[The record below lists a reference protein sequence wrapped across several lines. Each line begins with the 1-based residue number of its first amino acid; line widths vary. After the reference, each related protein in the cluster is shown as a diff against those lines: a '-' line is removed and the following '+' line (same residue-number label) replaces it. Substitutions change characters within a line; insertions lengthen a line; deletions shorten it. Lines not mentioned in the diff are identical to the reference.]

1 MKKIFL
7 FASAVVA
14 MLAAGSCQKEVE
26 FLEGDTVVKFE
37 VSAGDVA
44 TKAIADATNITVL
57 HWELYGTDIATAAAP
72 YGEGTV
78 TETDRDKNFTVELR
92 LVADQDYNIVFWA
105 ETEHGATHYDTQDLR
120 SVKIKTYGDENA
132 NDESRAAF
140 FAVHNFQTE
149 NGVSVNEQVTL
160 YRPFAQ
166 INLGTTTYETD
177 LNQINGGQLA
187 VESTQMT
194 VTRIANVFN
203 TLDGVGEVVDFSGE
217 VTFKA
222 AATPNGD
229 ADKTQQLLKVNENT
243 YYWIGMNYLIVEG
256 DSDAI
261 DVDVTLNT
269 NMGTISHSVAN
280 VPVKE
285 NYRTNI
291 LGDFLTTG
299 ATFEIVVD
307 ETFQT
312 PDQVV
317 SMWDGSVEEPEFDAA
332 TDTYEIG
339 SAAELAWF
347 AAAVNGKLPDT
358 KAVPAPNT
366 FAGKTVKVV
375 ADIDLQGA
383 PWTPIGYWE
392 TFEGIFDGGDHTIRN
407 LNVTATEA
415 DCYLGLF
422 GCTDNATIKNVKIH
436 NAVVKA
442 TVGDNEWAGGHLG
455 ALVGYPDGTTV
466 IENITLTGD
475 IKIEGPM
482 DKKAAQRIGAVV
494 GGFKAQALTLSNVT
508 VNASEGS
515 YVKGNL
521 YVGGVVGQPVCPVTM
536 TNVVSNIDVYSQDGM
551 VGGIAGYVMPNSTL
565 TNCSSTGNVYRVSA
579 AGTENQVKRIGGILG
594 SWESSYG
601 KVVLDECAFEGAL
614 YVAGTE
620 YTDYLYGGLV
630 GRAANT
636 DADAKGVIVI
646 NGLTFISE
654 GLAVDAEDN
663 LYAFSAAGLQEAL
676 DAAAEGTTTVSFG
689 QNLVGDV
696 IVKQTEGKNIVID
709 GKEYNYDG
717 TIYIWGNARS
727 NGAETLDIKNV
738 NFKHAEGSIDF
749 ISSNSTASAER
760 YAHNVTI
767 EGCTFEGGANAVAAR
782 FRQAFNIAIKDS
794 EVIAGHSLAQLNG
807 CSGVAI
813 EGTTVKA
820 GRGVSFGT
828 STDCTVF
835 ASTFEADSYG
845 LRADGTAEGS
855 LSVSNTTIKA
865 NQPVIVRK
873 MTDKYAV
880 TLETPVLNTT
890 APYQVV
896 FTNGADDAEYVVPTG
911 KFTLTGAEG
920 ICVYPVANADSFA
933 AAVANEGL
941 AVVDLE
947 GAVENVGLGFKIERD
962 VILNM
967 NGHEFNAGSTAQSTW
982 YALEAYGEHNVEIND
997 ANLTRAGIFAGTG
1010 ADVVFNSGVI
1020 NHKPERTSRYIFCA
1034 RNAGTTITIK
1044 DGTFK
1049 NDRAKNSF
1057 FWADGGAVIY
1067 VEGGNFTGV
1076 ASNNKVYTSNGGQV
1090 IITGGTFNFDPT
1102 AWVAEGCTVT
1112 KSGSTWN
1119 VSQY

>member
-1 MKKIFL
+1 MKKFL
-7 FASAVVA
+7 LYASAVAA
-14 MLAAGSCQKEVE
+14 MLSAGSCQKEV
-26 FLEGDTVVKFE
+26 FNPVSEGETAVKL
-37 VSAGDVA
+37 SIALPDGLQ
-44 TKAIADATNITVL
+44 TKAMSKA
-57 HWELYGTDIATAAAP
+57 ESTDIVYYEIWNSDWTRQLYPVEQAGVQSAYASTKVENCTATLDLKLISDQTYNFIFWAQNEDCGA
-72 YGEGTV
+72 YDV
-78 TETDRDKNFTVELR
+78 TELKNVGVDYDVIAANGNQDKFDAFYAVET
-92 LVADQDYNIVFWA
+92 I
-105 ETEHGATHYDTQDLR
+105 
-120 SVKIKTYGDENA
+120 
-132 NDESRAAF
+132 
-140 FAVHNFQTE
+140 AVSGPINQT
-149 NGVSVNEQVTL
+149 VTL

-166 INLGTTTYETD
+166 LNFGADEMTTTFGDIVVTATE
-177 LNQINGGQLA
+177 IKVSELA
-187 VESTQMT
+187 T
-194 VTRIANVFN
+194 VFN
-203 TLDGVGEVVDFSGE
+203 TVEGVGE
-217 VTFKA
+217 KA
-222 AATPNGD
+222 T
-229 ADKTQQLLKVNENT
+229 
-243 YYWIGMNYLIVEG
+243 
-256 DSDAI
+256 
-261 DVDVTLNT
+261 
-269 NMGTISHSVAN
+269 SVAVPFTATGLATTAEALVAGGKSYTWVAMDYMLMMNTEALVNVEASFGVDGMYLPVTHSITN
-280 VPVKE
+280 VPLKK

-291 LGDFLTTG
+291 VGDLFTTD
-299 ATFEIVVD
+299 AKLNIIVDPDFNQPDEII
-307 ETFQT
+307 
-312 PDQVV
+312 
-317 SMWDGSVEEPEFDAA
+317 SMWDGTSVEEPEFDAA

-339 SAAELAWF
+339 TAAELAWF

-375 ADIDLQGA
+375 ADIDLQSA

-392 TFEGIFDGGDHTIRN
+392 TFEGTFDGGDHTIRN

-442 TVGDNEWAGGHLG
+442 AVGDNTWAGGHLG

-466 IENITLTGD
+466 IENVALTGD
-475 IKIEGPM
+475 IKVEGPM
-482 DKKAAQRIGAVV
+482 DKKGAQRIGAVV
-494 GGFKAQALTLSNVT
+494 GGFEAKSLTLNNVT
-508 VNASEGS
+508 VAAAKGS

-521 YVGGVVGQPVCPVTM
+521 YVGGVVGQPICPVAM

-565 TNCSSTGNVYRVSA
+565 TDCSSTGNVYRVSA
-579 AGTENQVKRIGGILG
+579 AGTENQLKRIGGILG

-614 YVAGTE
+614 YVAGAE
-620 YTDYLYGGLV
+620 YTDYIYGGLV

-689 QNLVGDV
+689 QYLVGDV
-696 IVKQTEGKNIVID
+696 IVKQTEGKNIVLD
-709 GKEYNYDG
+709 GCDYNYDG
-717 TIYIWGNARS
+717 TIYIWGGARYD
-727 NGAETLDIKNV
+727 GAETLAIQNV
-738 NFKHAEGSIDF
+738 NFKHAEGAIDF
-749 ISSNSTASAER
+749 ISSNTTVRAER

-767 EGCTFEGGANAVAAR
+767 EGCTFEGGAEAVAAK
-782 FRQAFNIAIKDS
+782 FRQAYNITIKNS
-794 EVIAGHSLAQLNG
+794 QVIAGHSLAQLNG
-807 CSGVAI
+807 CAGVAI
-813 EGTTVKA
+813 EGVDVKA

-828 STDCTVF
+828 STSCRVSS
-835 ASTFEADSYG
+835 STFEAESYG

-873 MTDKYAV
+873 MTGKYAV
-880 TLETPVLNTT
+880 TLENPVLNTA

-896 FTNGADDAEYVVPTG
+896 FTNGADDAAYVVPTG
-911 KFTLTGAEG
+911 AYSLTGAEG
-920 ICVYPVANADSFA
+920 INVFPVADADSFA
-933 AAVANEGL
+933 AAVANDAL
-941 AVVDLE
+941 AVVELE
-947 GAVENVGLGFKIERD
+947 GKVTSVGVGFEVNRD
-962 VILNM
+962 VVLNM
-967 NGHEFNAGSTAQSTW
+967 NGYEFNAGSNASSTW
-982 YALEAYGEHNVEIND
+982 YALEINGEHNVEIND

-1057 FWADGGAVIY
+1057 FWADGDAVIY

-1102 AWVAEGCTVT
+1102 AWVAEGYTAT
-1112 KSGSTWN
+1112 KSGSTWS
-1119 VSQY
+1119 VSK

>member
-1 MKKIFL
+1 
-7 FASAVVA
+7 

-57 HWELYGTDIATAAAP
+57 HWELYGTDIATATAP
-72 YGEGTV
+72 YGEGKV
-78 TETDRDKNFTVELR
+78 VDQDRDKNFTVELR

-222 AATPNGD
+222 AATPNGE

-261 DVDVTLNT
+261 DVDVVLNT

-317 SMWDGSVEEPEFDAA
+317 SMWDGSVEEPAFDAA
-332 TDTYEIG
+332 TGTYEIG
-339 SAAELAWF
+339 SAAELAWV
-347 AAAVNGKLPDT
+347 AAAVNGTLEGTAAD
-358 KAVPAPNT
+358 T

-442 TVGDNEWAGGHLG
+442 TVGDNTWAGGHLG

-482 DKKAAQRIGAVV
+482 DKKGAQRIGAVV

-614 YVAGTE
+614 YVAGAE

-636 DADAKGVIVI
+636 DAEANGVLVI
-646 NGLTFISE
+646 NGHTFVDE
-654 GLAVDAEDN
+654 HLAVDAEGN
-663 LYAFSAAGLQEAL
+663 VVVYSLEGLQAIL
-676 DAAAEGTTTVSFG
+676 DAATSDVYVVLAADIKGNATVDQKEGV
-689 QNLVGDV
+689 NV
-696 IVKQTEGKNIVID
+696 VID
-709 GKEYNYDG
+709 GQKNKFDG
-717 TIYIWGNARS
+717 TIYVNGHSRS
-727 NGAETLDIKNV
+727 NGAETLTIKNV
-738 NFKHAEGSIDF
+738 DFESATVVDF
-749 ISSNSTASAER
+749 ISSNSSSDGKIR
-760 YAHNVTI
+760 YAHNVAV
-767 EGCTFEGGANAVAAR
+767 EGCSFVGTAADAVAIR
-782 FRQAFNIAIKDS
+782 TRQAYNISVKNCTG
-794 EVIAGHSLAQLNG
+794 ELGHSFAQL
-807 CSGVAI
+807 
-813 EGTTVKA
+813 
-820 GRGVSFGT
+820 T
-828 STDCTVF
+828 STAGFYAEGVTVDAPRGF
-835 ASTFEADSYG
+835 NLGNSNTEATFVECDITATKGDGYGIRFDNGAVLNVTGCAVSAYEPVVFRNNTAAQFNLSAST
-845 LRADGTAEGS
+845 LTAAGGYEVVVESG
-855 LSVSNTTIKA
+855 A
-865 NQPVIVRK
+865 APV
-873 MTDKYAV
+873 M
-880 TLETPVLNTT
+880 
-890 APYQVV
+890 
-896 FTNGADDAEYVVPTG
+896 
-911 KFTLTGAEG
+911 
-920 ICVYPVANADSFA
+920 
-933 AAVANEGL
+933 
-941 AVVDLE
+941 
-947 GAVENVGLGFKIERD
+947 
-962 VILNM
+962 
-967 NGHEFNAGSTAQSTW
+967 
-982 YALEAYGEHNVEIND
+982 
-997 ANLTRAGIFAGTG
+997 
-1010 ADVVFNSGVI
+1010 
-1020 NHKPERTSRYIFCA
+1020 
-1034 RNAGTTITIK
+1034 
-1044 DGTFK
+1044 
-1049 NDRAKNSF
+1049 
-1057 FWADGGAVIY
+1057 
-1067 VEGGNFTGV
+1067 TGV
-1076 ASNNKVYTSNGGQV
+1076 DGLNVKNN
-1090 IITGGTFNFDPT
+1090 
-1102 AWVAEGCTVT
+1102 
-1112 KSGSTWN
+1112 
-1119 VSQY
+1119 

>member
-1 MKKIFL
+1 MKKILL
-7 FASAVVA
+7 FASAVAA
-14 MLAAGSCQKEVE
+14 MFAAGSCQKEIE
-26 FLEGDTVVKFE
+26 FLEGDTQVSFE
-37 VSAGDVA
+37 ISTGEIA

-57 HWELYGTDIATAAAP
+57 HWELYGADFETAAAP
-72 YGEGTV
+72 FGEGKV
-78 TETDRDKNFTVELR
+78 EDTDGNKSFKLDLR
-92 LVADQDYNIVFWA
+92 LVADQDYKIVFWA

-120 SVKIKTYGDENA
+120 SVKIKTYADENA

-140 FAVHNFQTE
+140 FGSYAFHTE
-149 NGVSVNEQVTL
+149 NGVKVEQEITL
-160 YRPFAQ
+160 KRPFAQ
-166 INLGTTTYETD
+166 INLGTTNYETS
-177 LNQINGGQLA
+177 LNQVNGGKLI
-187 VESTQMT
+187 VESTEMT
-194 VTRIANVFN
+194 VNAIANSFN
-203 TLDGVGEVVDFSGE
+203 TLEGVGESDFDGV

-222 AATPNGD
+222 APTPNGA
-229 ADKTQQLLKVNENT
+229 ADQNEKKLNVNNKDF
-243 YYWIGMNYLIVEG
+243 YWIGMNYLIVTG
-256 DSDAI
+256 DSDLI
-261 DVDVTLNT
+261 NVDVVLNT
-269 NMGTISHSVAN
+269 NMGVVEHTIEN

-291 LGDFLTTG
+291 LGDFLTVG
-299 ATFEIVVD
+299 AEFEIVVD
-307 ETFQT
+307 ERFAD

-317 SMWDGSVEEPEFDAA
+317 SMWDGSVEEPKYDAA
-332 TDTYEIG
+332 TSTYEIAN
-339 SAAELAWF
+339 AAELAWF
-347 AAAVNGKLPDT
+347 AAAVNGTLT
-358 KAVPAPNT
+358 KAVPET

-375 ADIDLQGA
+375 ADIDLQNT

-392 TFEGIFDGGDHTIRN
+392 TFEGTFDGGDHIIRN

-422 GCTDNATIKNVKIH
+422 GCTNNATIKNVKIH

-442 TVGDNEWAGGHLG
+442 TVGDNSWAGGHLG
-455 ALVGYPDGTTV
+455 VLVGYPDGTTL
-466 IENITLTGD
+466 IENVTLTGD
-475 IKIEGPM
+475 IKVEGPM
-482 DKKAAQRIGAVV
+482 DKKGAQRIGAVV
-494 GGFKAQALTLSNVT
+494 GGFEAKSLTLNNVT
-508 VNASEGS
+508 VDANRGS

-521 YVGGVVGQPVCPVTM
+521 YVGGVAGQPICPVSM
-536 TNVVSNIDVYSQDGM
+536 TNVTSNIDVYAQDGM

-565 TNCSSTGNVYRVSA
+565 TNCSATGNVYRVAST
-579 AGTENQVKRIGGILG
+579 GSENQVKRIGGILG

-614 YVAGTE
+614 YIAGAE

-636 DADAKGVIVI
+636 DADAKGIIVI

-654 GLAVDAEDN
+654 GLAVDAEGN
-663 LYAFSAAGLQEAL
+663 LYAYSAAGLQQAL
-676 DAAAEGTTTVSFG
+676 DNAAEGTTTVSFG
-689 QNLVGDV
+689 QNLAGNV

-717 TIYIWGNARS
+717 TIYIWGNARYE
-727 NGAETLDIKNV
+727 GAETLAIKNV
-738 NFKHAEGSIDF
+738 NFKHADGAIDF

-767 EGCTFEGGANAVAAR
+767 EGCTFEGGADAVAAR
-782 FRQAFNIAIKDS
+782 FRQAFDITIKDS
-794 EVIAGHSLAQLNG
+794 EVKSGHSLAQLNG

-828 STDCTVF
+828 STDCTVS

-845 LRADGTAEGS
+845 LRADGSSTGS
-855 LSVSNTTIKA
+855 LTLTNTSIKA
-865 NQPVIVRK
+865 EQPIIVRK
-873 MTDKYAV
+873 MTGEYAV
-880 TLETPVLNTT
+880 ALNVVDLETE
-890 APYQVV
+890 AAYQVV

-911 KFTLTGAEG
+911 KFTLTGDEG
-920 ICVYPVANADSFA
+920 LCVYPVANADSFA

-947 GAVENVGLGFKIERD
+947 GTVESVGLGFKIERD

-967 NGHEFNAGSTAQSTW
+967 NGHEFNAGSTPTSYW
-982 YALEAYGEHNVEIND
+982 YALEVKGEHEVVINK
-997 ANLTRAGIFAGTG
+997 ANFTRAGISAEGG

-1034 RNAGTTITIK
+1034 KNEGTTITIK

-1049 NDRAKNSF
+1049 NDRAKNNF

-1067 VEGGNFTGV
+1067 VEGGNFGGV
-1076 ASNNKVYTSNGGQV
+1076 ASNKKVVTSDGGKV
-1090 IITGGTFNFDPT
+1090 IISGGTFNFDPT
-1102 AWVAEGCTVT
+1102 AWLAEGCTAT
-1112 KSGSTWN
+1112 KNGSTWT
-1119 VSQY
+1119 VSK